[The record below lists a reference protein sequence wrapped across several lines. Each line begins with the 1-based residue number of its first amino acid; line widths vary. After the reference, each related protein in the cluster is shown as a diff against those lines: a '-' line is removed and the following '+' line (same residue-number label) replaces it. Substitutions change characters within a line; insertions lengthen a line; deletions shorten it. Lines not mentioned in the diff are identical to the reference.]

1 MNDLA
6 SNRRASN
13 DRRTRYRHRRRLAAG
28 SAGLVGLALIATPLA
43 AAASPAAPA
52 PTSFLS
58 HLSAVTNV
66 ASTVPVNGDLNPY
79 GIAVVSQSEGRL
91 VAGDTLVS
99 NFNDAANLQGTGSTI
114 VEVSPSGA
122 VNTFAQLSAP
132 SGVGL
137 TTALTILPGGW
148 VVVGNLP
155 TSDGTSATAKAGSL
169 IVLNSEG
176 TPVET
181 WSGGA
186 INGPWDLTSVS
197 DESRSEVFVSNVL
210 NGTVAHSPATV
221 DGGTVVRIDVGL
233 QGNRPPRLV
242 DTTVIAS
249 GFAER
254 TDPAALVV
262 GPTGLA
268 LGDAGQLYVA
278 DTADNRIAAIPSARW
293 RSSPVAAGDIT
304 LSSGGS
310 LNGPLGLT
318 LAPNGDVLSVNG
330 GDGNIVETTP
340 QGHQIATRQID
351 PVGSGG
357 DLFGLTLA
365 PRDRG
370 VLFVDDGD
378 NTLKALGH
386 DSH

>member
-91 VAGDTLVS
+91 VAGDTLVRK
-99 NFNDAANLQGTGSTI
+99 FNDAANLQGTGSTI

-122 VNTFAQLSAP
+122 VSTFAQLSASSRSGP

-155 TSDGTSATAKAGSL
+155 TSD
-169 IVLNSEG
+169 
-176 TPVET
+176 
-181 WSGGA
+181 
-186 INGPWDLTSVS
+186 
-197 DESRSEVFVSNVL
+197 
-210 NGTVAHSPATV
+210 
-221 DGGTVVRIDVGL
+221 
-233 QGNRPPRLV
+233 
-242 DTTVIAS
+242 
-249 GFAER
+249 
-254 TDPAALVV
+254 
-262 GPTGLA
+262 
-268 LGDAGQLYVA
+268 
-278 DTADNRIAAIPSARW
+278 
-293 RSSPVAAGDIT
+293 
-304 LSSGGS
+304 
-310 LNGPLGLT
+310 
-318 LAPNGDVLSVNG
+318 
-330 GDGNIVETTP
+330 
-340 QGHQIATRQID
+340 
-351 PVGSGG
+351 
-357 DLFGLTLA
+357 
-365 PRDRG
+365 
-370 VLFVDDGD
+370 
-378 NTLKALGH
+378 
-386 DSH
+386 